1 MTNILVYLYSFLI
14 LVAKFVFRRKI
25 RMFIEAQKVAIKT
38 VWYKG
43 DFRRVGKNCEF
54 QGFSLLKNPQYMV
67 LDNHVTFG
75 KNVVLEA
82 IDKYGAQQFNPSL
95 KIGSNSRIGD
105 DSHITCLNEIVIGD
119 SVQMGRKV
127 FISDNAHGASD
138 RKLLDV
144 NPVLRPMY
152 SKGPVVIGDN
162 VWIGEMACIM
172 PGVTIGNG
180 AIIGAGSVVTKDVPS
195 YCVVGGAPA
204 KIIKD
209 LRLEKYE

>member
-1 MTNILVYLYSFLI
+1 MTNLLVYFYSFFI
-14 LVAKFVFRRKI
+14 IVAKFVFRRKV
-25 RMFIEAQKVAIKT
+25 RLFFEAQKVAFKT

-43 DFRRVGKNCEF
+43 EFKRVGKNCEF
-54 QGFSLLKNPQYMV
+54 QGFSLLKNPQYME

-82 IDKYGAQQFNPSL
+82 IDKYGPQQFNPNII
-95 KIGSNSRIGD
+95 IGSNSRIGD
-105 DSHITCLNEIVIGD
+105 DSHITCLNKSVIGK
-119 SVQMGRKV
+119 SVRMGRKV

-138 RKLLDV
+138 KALLDV

-152 SKGPVVIGDN
+152 SKGPVVIGNN

-180 AIIGAGSVVTKDVPS
+180 AIIGAGSVVTKDVPP
-195 YCVVGGAPA
+195 YCVVGGTPA

-209 LRLEKYE
+209 LR